1 RTAPPERSAAADR
14 RAAADRDKHGP
25 GASNGNDNAGRKGT
39 QVMKTVVP
47 TELARGQLIIV
58 LARWLL
64 VLAGLVIALWSPQRL
79 LELQIEVGVLL
90 LVAIANFHLHAQLV
104 QRKPTLK
111 LVAQAASIGD
121 LLVITLLIALQG

>member
-1 RTAPPERSAAADR
+1 
-14 RAAADRDKHGP
+14 
-25 GASNGNDNAGRKGT
+25 
-39 QVMKTVVP
+39 MKTAVP
-47 TELARGQLIIV
+47 SELARGQLIIV

-64 VLAGLVIALWSPQRL
+64 VLAGLIVALWSPQRL

-90 LVAIANFHLHAQLV
+90 LVAIANFHLHAQLA

-121 LLVITLLIALQG
+121 LLVITLLIALQGDATSNLYVFYFPALLAIAVAFRT